1 MRLQLERAAHPEC
14 CRHGLEDP
22 HHATGQGEEEDHQAQ
37 KYSLPHEAELDG
49 AAVFVFG
56 VGVLVIELRHHPG
69 PSHGEPEETDGY
81 CEAPNTAENERPAN
95 GLYAIQ
101 VGNHHLL
108 LLSGGG
114 GGGVV
119 PVTAHF
125 VTHGGQERLDQE
137 GAQQEATTDE
147 KVKGIDEGSAFLWA
161 QSEH

>member
-1 MRLQLERAAHPEC
+1 M
-14 CRHGLEDP
+14 
-22 HHATGQGEEEDHQAQ
+22 
-37 KYSLPHEAELDG
+37 
-49 AAVFVFG
+49 
-56 VGVLVIELRHHPG
+56 
-69 PSHGEPEETDGY
+69 
-81 CEAPNTAENERPAN
+81 
-95 GLYAIQ
+95 YAIQ

-108 LLSGGG
+108 LLSDGG

-125 VTHGGQERLDQE
+125 VTHGGQERLDKE